1 MLKTAVQTTVIAAA
15 IAAGAGAASAGAAMA
30 ANASLSGDAL
40 RSAIAD
46 KTVVLKIS
54 GFELPIQYSARG
66 TMTGRMS
73 TVAAAFSGN
82 KGVSDRGKWW
92 VDGNRL
98 CQKWSSWM
106 DGETYCY
113 ALSQKGSQVRWVRND
128 GRSGSARIAG

>member
-1 MLKTAVQTTVIAAA
+1 MLKTAIRMTVVAAA
-15 IAAGAGAASAGAAMA
+15 FAASAGAASAGSAT
-30 ANASLSGDAL
+30 LSGDDL

-54 GFELPIQYSARG
+54 GFELPIQYSSRG

-73 TVAAAFSGN
+73 TFAAAFSGN
-82 KGVSDRGKWW
+82 EGVSDRGKWW

-113 ALSQKGSQVRWVRND
+113 ALSQNGRQVRWVRND
-128 GRSGSARIAG
+128 GRSGTALIAG